1 MPTDDRSRTL
11 STYDRSRSMPT
22 HERSRS
28 MPTRD
33 RTSSPLFDPYEL
45 GPLTLKNRAVMSPM
59 TRSRALGNVPN
70 ALMAEY
76 YAQRS
81 GAGLIVTEGTAPSP
95 SALGYP
101 RIPGIFDDEQVR
113 GWKLV
118 TDAVHAASGRIFIQ
132 LMHTGRVSHPG
143 NLPRGARVLAPSPV
157 PLDKTQMWVDDE
169 GMLDIPVAEEMTG
182 TDIREAIGEFV
193 DGSHRAID
201 AGFDGVELHG
211 ANGYL
216 IEQFIH
222 PHTNRRSDEWGGS
235 VQGRVR
241 FALEVAEAVA
251 DEIGGQRLGIR
262 ISPYGVFNEMPL
274 YDEID
279 ETYDALTAALSEL
292 GLVYV
297 HVVDHSD
304 QGAPDVPESLK
315 ARLRETFAGSVIRAG
330 GYDFERASDDLLAG
344 RCDLVAFGRP
354 FLANPDL
361 LERYRTGTELNEPRS
376 DLFYGPGEEGFHEGY
391 TDYPTR

>member
-1 MPTDDRSRTL
+1 MSANDRS
-11 STYDRSRSMPT
+11 
-22 HERSRS
+22 
-28 MPTRD
+28 
-33 RTSSPLFDPYEL
+33 SSPLFNSYQL
-45 GPLTLKNRAVMSPM
+45 GPLRLKKRAVMSPM

-81 GAGLIVTEGTAPSP
+81 GAGLIVTEGTAPS
-95 SALGYP
+95 ADGLGYP
-101 RIPGIFDDEQVR
+101 RIPGIFNDEQTE

-118 TDAVHAASGRIFIQ
+118 TDAVLAAGGHIFVQ
-132 LMHTGRVSHPG
+132 LMHTGRVTHPA
-143 NLPRGARVLAPSPV
+143 NLPDGGRVLAPSPV
-157 PLDKTQMWVDDE
+157 PLEKTRMWVDDE
-169 GMLDIPVAEEMTG
+169 GLLDIPVAEEMTS
-182 TDIREAIGEFV
+182 TDIRAAIDDFV
-193 DGSHRAID
+193 DGSRRAID

-235 VQGRVR
+235 VRNRIR

-274 YDEID
+274 YDEVD
-279 ETYDALTAALSEL
+279 ETYEALTNALSGL

-297 HVVDHSD
+297 HVLDHSG
-304 QGAPDVPESLK
+304 QGAPEVPESIK
-315 ARLRETFAGSVIRAG
+315 SRLRELFDGSVIRAG
-330 GYDFERASDDLLAG
+330 GYDFERATEDLLAG

-361 LERYRTGTELNEPRS
+361 LERYEEGTELNDPRP
-376 DLFYGPGEEGFHEGY
+376 DLFYGPGDEGFHEGY